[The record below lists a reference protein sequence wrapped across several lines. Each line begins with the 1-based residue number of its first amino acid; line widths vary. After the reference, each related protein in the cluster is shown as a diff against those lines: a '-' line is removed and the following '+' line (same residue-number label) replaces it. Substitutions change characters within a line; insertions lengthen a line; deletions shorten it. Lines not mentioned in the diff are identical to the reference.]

1 MEGIPLALLKKALE
15 ECGVTA
21 CEPAGSGITKA
32 DLYELGFS
40 GRPDSAGKRKQ
51 LLLELE
57 LPERLSANA
66 LVDVLN
72 KRMSKEEFSRLVAG
86 LPDRE
91 K

>member
-1 MEGIPLALLKKALE
+1 MNLPEAELQKQ
-15 ECGVTA
+15 
-21 CEPAGSGITKA
+21 